1 MKAGGL
7 VAAAGRITL
16 GFRVLHGALKE
27 YLEQFGRIQVI
38 GRIQYCAGGHGLK
51 NPIFLEE

>member
-38 GRIQYCAGGHGLK
+38 GIQYCAGGHGLTE
-51 NPIFLEE
+51 PRFLED